1 MALFVYLTNQPHQI
15 ELLLLTQQ
23 GTSHSYMNHIYKVL
37 PLFSYAISNR
47 TQFAILHKLNMF
59 WQLVSSLHLFKQ
71 SDNVRLLHLLLKSP
85 SVEHQKINLFF
96 FVFCL
101 VYFGCHTT
109 SFIHA
114 ILITVFLYQFSPW
127 TSYSHQICV
136 CREHCALI
144 NKTINLLSIN
154 LFLQWQSCLL
164 KYVSLFVILLL
175 CCFINVL
182 KFAVHEQRN
191 LMVLAY
197 LTFSCTD
204 TTCENVSIYFKKDF
218 TNICFHF

>member
-96 FVFCL
+96 FC
-101 VYFGCHTT
+101 
-109 SFIHA
+109 
-114 ILITVFLYQFSPW
+114 FLFSLLWLPHDQLH
-127 TSYSHQICV
+127 SCNIN
-136 CREHCALI
+136 HCFS
-144 NKTINLLSIN
+144 LSIFPMN
-154 LFLQWQSCLL
+154 
-164 KYVSLFVILLL
+164 
-175 CCFINVL
+175 
-182 KFAVHEQRN
+182 
-191 LMVLAY
+191 
-197 LTFSCTD
+197 
-204 TTCENVSIYFKKDF
+204 
-218 TNICFHF
+218 